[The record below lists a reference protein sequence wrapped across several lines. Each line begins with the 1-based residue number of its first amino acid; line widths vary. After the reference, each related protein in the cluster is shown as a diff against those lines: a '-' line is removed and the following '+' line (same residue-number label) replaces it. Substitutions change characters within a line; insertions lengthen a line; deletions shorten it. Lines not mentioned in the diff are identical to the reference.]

1 MNERPQSSPPDT
13 TGPKRLSLKAAAA
26 IVALFL
32 VVVAL
37 LIGYPGYK
45 TYLAPWREPV
55 LTVGDTTVTMRDY
68 VKALRLHMN
77 DDEKDKMTVTMR
89 LLEEIQ
95 NDEIIRQEALRRNLT
110 LPPEAVDKEIKRR
123 VLETGGKEDRFEQLY
138 ENMLRGLRLSAH
150 DFEKQVRLSM
160 YRGLL
165 LASFKKEVP
174 EAAEQIRVFVIVVGT
189 AKKAEAIRL
198 RLTQGEDFSRVAE
211 KESIDLG
218 SSKKGGELGWL
229 PRGVSDPLEAHPQ
242 VRAMGILVKTKE
254 EAELVRKKLMAGED
268 FSKLAKT
275 YSIDDESRPSGGDL
289 GWVSTDYSSGGKQFA
304 AESYD
309 LEPGALSEPI
319 SAGEGYWVIKLLEKA
334 PGGNIIDDIA
344 FKMTTSQTSPPLLVM
359 GSYYLI
365 RVAERDPKRPL
376 TEEHRQVLAERALNA
391 WLKEQSKQG
400 ADSGRIKWNWGSES
414 FNWAVA
420 HLK

>member
-138 ENMLRGLRLSAH
+138 ETMLRGLQLSAH
-150 DFEKQVRLSM
+150 DFERQVRLSM

-174 EAAEQIRVFVIVVGT
+174 EAAEQIRVFVIVAGT
-189 AKKAEAIRL
+189 AKKAEAIRW
-198 RLTQGEDFSRVAE
+198 RLAQGEDFSRVAE

-229 PRGVSDPLEAHPQ
+229 PRGVSDSLDAHPQ
-242 VRAMGILVKTKE
+242 VRATGILVKTKE

-289 GWVSTDYSSGGKQFA
+289 GWVSTDYTSGGKQFA
-304 AESYD
+304 AETYD

-319 SAGEGYWVIKLLEKA
+319 SAGEGYWIIKLLEKA

-344 FKMTTSQTSPPLLVM
+344 FQMTTSQASPPLLVM

-376 TEEHRQVLAERALNA
+376 SEEHRQVLAERALNA

-414 FNWAVA
+414 FNWAVT